1 MGWLIECLGE
11 AITVHLYFP
20 YTFPRCTFSVLIGN
34 MTVSYLGLWLEL
46 AWTFSTY
53 VQCGCVS
60 VSAGM
65 ELSSEC
71 LVWCYVFGS
80 KRKTMLITHECL
92 QLLLSIFV
100 QSQGHSQWCRDGF
113 EKVMDLFLCFQLKHS
128 YFINKDNCQPRLCTR
143 HREITFFLHRTFKG
157 RKIINQPIINFMV
170 LFFKTDNQT
179 LTTLT

>member
-1 MGWLIECLGE
+1 MFLTFLCCLQFRYPLKLSVLPT
-11 AITVHLYFP
+11 ITFQSNRNRSFIVQIVFKLP
-20 YTFPRCTFSVLIGN
+20 SSVLISALFLFI
-34 MTVSYLGLWLEL
+34 VSDTTLR
-46 AWTFSTY
+46 
-53 VQCGCVS
+53 
-60 VSAGM
+60 
-65 ELSSEC
+65 
-71 LVWCYVFGS
+71 FGF